1 MTRVKSTTFTPASG
15 SPSCLPL
22 DRSPSPSFDC
32 VIARSR
38 LLIPPQCH
46 GIRVY
51 QRIGIDSSTYHCY
64 YRVMRSNK
72 PDWRDSETPDPGLRE
87 EEDIPGENALD
98 RPLVGA
104 ERLTLSELTAAA
116 DVSIRT
122 VRYYIAEGLLPPPEG
137 SGPGSSYT
145 RGHLDRLRVIQR
157 LKEAYLP
164 LKEIRRRL
172 SGLADDEVRSL
183 LAAGGSRTAPGT
195 SPTAEM
201 LYDESLAGA
210 RDYLALLESR
220 EQYRTEPMAL
230 QFSAAAVP
238 EAVAQTESAPGP
250 QPARSR
256 GPRAAVTQARTS
268 PEREEPV
275 ASSGTGLWHRIPLG
289 DDAELVISDQVY
301 ERHRDRI
308 DWLVRWA
315 RKVFS

>member
-51 QRIGIDSSTYHCY
+51 QRIGVDSSTYHCY
-64 YRVMRSNK
+64 YLIMRSNK

-116 DVSIRT
+116 DVSVRT

-137 SGPGSSYT
+137 SGPGSAYT
-145 RGHLDRLRVIQR
+145 QGHLDRLRLIQR

-172 SGLADDEVRSL
+172 SGLSADEVRSV
-183 LAAGGSRTAPGT
+183 LAAGDARAAPAA
-195 SPTAEM
+195 SPTSGM

-210 RDYLALLESR
+210 RDYLALLESG

-230 QFSAAAVP
+230 QFSAAA
-238 EAVAQTESAPGP
+238 A
-250 QPARSR
+250 
-256 GPRAAVTQARTS
+256 
-268 PEREEPV
+268 PV
-275 ASSGTGLWHRIPLG
+275 AP
-289 DDAELVISDQVY
+289 DLVGEDFRP
-301 ERHRDRI
+301 EP
-308 DWLVRWA
+308 A
-315 RKVFS
+315 